1 MLQSFFIG
9 FIFGVAVTI
18 ASLLLLIFKYLLR
31 KKEQPPIANYY
42 TASQSK
48 DSTSDSV
55 HEDEK
60 DNKKGNAGSVGH
72 YEEDEGEPD
81 VVTHKET
88 SDWLNILVQELF
100 NEVTSQPLLS
110 KFLVEVLSEKLN
122 TINKPD
128 VIVSSLHPVFHIICR
143 FLSSIVG

>member
-1 MLQSFFIG
+1 M
-9 FIFGVAVTI
+9 AVTI

-60 DNKKGNAGSVGH
+60 DNKKGNAGSMGH
-72 YEEDEGEPD
+72 YEEDEEGEPD

-88 SDWLNILVQELF
+88 SDWLNILAQELF
-100 NEVTSQPLLS
+100 NEVTSQPLVS

-122 TINKPD
+122 TVNKPD